1 MNRLLVGA
9 VVLAMSIPALS
20 CGDPTSSLRGGPA
33 AIEAEPT
40 SLFVTQG
47 QTTQITVR
55 VLDEQGNELADTV
68 TFSSPS
74 SAVTVA
80 YDPNFLVGTDT
91 TTPGATVPSKTRTRL
106 LLTGVTVDTGHV
118 TVTSGN
124 LSKDILFRVLPSDPS
139 ALFSSAVSFSNTT
152 PAVNEVVTMSATG
165 FKFSPGTAVVVFAS
179 GDTAITVGVSADSS
193 TLSFLPLPGSSGD
206 ITVGGTGLA
215 FLPSV
220 PLPITVTAP
229 LTVSTTPL
237 AGTNSP
243 ATAPSMNA
251 PALGQTVHLVDFGT
265 APGYACPTAGVPCQ
279 VYKLVVPAGGG
290 TYDFTLTWSNTSDL
304 GLYIFAADGT
314 TFTGNACD
322 ANGNGD
328 AAQPEIC
335 TGVALAE
342 GTYVLAEAPF
352 GPFYVPPD
360 PLPDWFHLQVTSP
373 APAGTT
379 ASVQVGD
386 IFFTSNGNGTTNPAV
401 DTVAVGGTVTWTWIS
416 GNHSVESLGTPSF
429 TSSSVSA
436 TPGNTYAF
444 TFTTAGTYQYDCS
457 VHGSSMT
464 GTIVVR

>member
-1 MNRLLVGA
+1 MNRLLFGA

-20 CGDPTSSLRGGPA
+20 CGDPTSSLRGGA
-33 AIEAEPT
+33 TRVEADPT

-47 QTTQITVR
+47 QTTQIIVR
-55 VLDEQGNELADTV
+55 VLDEQGNELPDTV
-68 TFSSPS
+68 TFTSPS

-80 YDPNFLVGTDT
+80 YDPTFLVGTDT
-91 TTPGATVPSKTRTRL
+91 TNPGATLPSKTRTRL

-118 TVTSGN
+118 TVSSGN
-124 LSKDILFRVLPSDPS
+124 LSRDIPFRVLPADAS
-139 ALFSSAVSFSNTT
+139 ALFASAVSFSNTT

-165 FKFSPGTAVVVFAS
+165 WKFLPGVKVTFGL
-179 GDTAITVGVSADSS
+179 GDAIIVGVSPDSS
-193 TLSFLPLPGSSGD
+193 TVSFIPLPGSAGE
-206 ITVGGTGLA
+206 IAVTGAALA

-220 PLPITVTAP
+220 PVPVTVPATITA
-229 LTVSTTPL
+229 SATPL

-251 PALGQTVHLVDFGT
+251 PVAGQSVHLVDVGT
-265 APGYACPTAGVPCQ
+265 TPGYACPTAGVPCQ

-290 TYDFTLTWSNTSDL
+290 TYDFNLTWSNTSDL
-304 GLYIFAADGT
+304 GLYIFEADGT

-360 PLPDWFHLQVTSP
+360 PLPDWFHLEVSAPGATGTS
-373 APAGTT
+373 

-401 DTVAVGGTVTWTWIS
+401 DTVVVGGTVTWTWIS
-416 GNHSVESLGTPSF
+416 GDHSVESLGTPSF
-429 TSSSVSA
+429 TSSSVSS
-436 TPGNTYAF
+436 TPGNVYTF
-444 TFTTAGTYQYDCS
+444 TFTAPGTYEYDCS
-457 VHGSSMT
+457 VHGLSMS
-464 GTIVVR
+464 GRIVVE